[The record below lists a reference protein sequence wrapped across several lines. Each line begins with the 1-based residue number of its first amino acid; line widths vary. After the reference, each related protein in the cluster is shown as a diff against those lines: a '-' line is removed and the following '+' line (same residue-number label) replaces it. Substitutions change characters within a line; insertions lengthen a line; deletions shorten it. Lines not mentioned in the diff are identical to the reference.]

1 VNDIHKQPENIP
13 AALFQLDG
21 RIGRVRYLAY
31 SLAFGMLVFVAT
43 VAAVAI
49 AGEGGGADVVKW
61 LSVAAGAALGLIA
74 GGRRLHDLGRTRWIA
89 LALLVPILNLAVGLW
104 LLCAPG
110 ERGANRYGP
119 PPAPNS
125 RALILLAWALPAL
138 FVAGVL
144 AAIALA
150 PHKSNAE
157 RARDEMEQAI

>member
-1 VNDIHKQPENIP
+1 VNDIHAPPENIP
-13 AALFQLDG
+13 PVLFQLDG

-31 SLAFGMLVFVAT
+31 SAAFGMLLFVAT
-43 VAAVAI
+43 VAGVAI
-49 AGEGGGADVVKW
+49 AGEGGAGFVKW
-61 LSVAAGAALGLIA
+61 LSVAACAALGLIV

-89 LALLVPILNLAVGLW
+89 LALLVPILNLFVGLW
-104 LLCAPG
+104 LSCAPG

-125 RALILLAWALPAL
+125 RALILLAWAVPAL
-138 FVAGVL
+138 FVAGLL
-144 AAIALA
+144 AAIALS